1 MREWKHRSRK
11 SLRSV
16 FCILLGDFLQEAAT
30 FQHRNVRNKKGL
42 GCVFGNPLERTG
54 YFCQL
59 AGGGLVAGR
68 LPRSWC
74 KLRNRGRHDDT
85 VCVFSGSTL
94 VLRMELSSAAPSII
108 TSVLVINPL
117 CDSITMFSGA
127 GALSH
132 NDRSCGLQ
140 SHFWIEREKQ
150 TLPDNN
156 RAS

>member
-16 FCILLGDFLQEAAT
+16 FCILLRGFLQEQ
-30 FQHRNVRNKKGL
+30 QHFSIEMSEIRKALV
-42 GCVFGNPLERTG
+42 VFSEPLERTG

-117 CDSITMFSGA
+117 CDSIIMFSSA

-140 SHFWIEREKQ
+140 SHFWIEGK
-150 TLPDNN
+150 NN
-156 RAS
+156 SAW